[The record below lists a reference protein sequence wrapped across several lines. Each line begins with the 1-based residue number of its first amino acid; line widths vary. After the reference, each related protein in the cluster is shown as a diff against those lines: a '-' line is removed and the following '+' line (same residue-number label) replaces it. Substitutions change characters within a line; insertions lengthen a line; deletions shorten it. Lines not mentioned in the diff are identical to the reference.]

1 MAWLGVVP
9 FRMEGVGIRGVP
21 DLPWLSAF
29 PELNVRTYVTAGGKP
44 GVWFFSLDA
53 ANSVAVWTARRF
65 FHLPYYRA
73 EMSVAAAR
81 DELVYRSRRLSNNGG
96 AARLSARYGPVSNI
110 VAVTPGSLDHW
121 LTERYC
127 LYSQA
132 PDGRVYRGDVHHHRW
147 ALQRADAEIEV
158 NTMTEPFGVSLPDQP
173 PILHYSKRL
182 DVVAWSPVPID
193 GELGRRWRALVV
205 CEMSRVRRTAAGRRR
220 VAQADAC
227 GSEFWLGTTRATSR
241 SSPNAPPGGSQHDTL
256 TVEPDRLTTTEK
268 GTRCL
273 DDWLR
278 CYCC

>member
-9 FRMEGVGIRGVP
+9 FRMGGVGIRGVP

-53 ANSVAVWTARRF
+53 ANPVAVWTARRF

-96 AARLSARYGPVSNI
+96 AARLSARYGPVSDV
-110 VAVTPGSLDHW
+110 VAAKPGSIDHW

-132 PDGRVYRGDVHHHRW
+132 PDGRVCRGDVHHHRW

-173 PILHYSKRL
+173 PILTTRSGWMSL
-182 DVVAWSPVPID
+182 
-193 GELGRRWRALVV
+193 LGRLCQSLGNWAGVGEALVV
-205 CEMSRVRRTAAGRRR
+205 CEMSRVQRPADGRRR
-220 VAQADAC
+220 VVQADAC
-227 GSEFWLGTTRATSR
+227 GSEFWLGTTRAASR
-241 SSPNAPPGGSQHDTL
+241 SSPSAPQHFPIQ
-256 TVEPDRLTTTEK
+256 E
-268 GTRCL
+268 
-273 DDWLR
+273 
-278 CYCC
+278 